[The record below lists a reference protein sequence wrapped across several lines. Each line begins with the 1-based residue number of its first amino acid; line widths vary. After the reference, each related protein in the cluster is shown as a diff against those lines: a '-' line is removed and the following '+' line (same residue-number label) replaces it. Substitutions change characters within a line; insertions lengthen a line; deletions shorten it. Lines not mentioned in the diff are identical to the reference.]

1 MRDPHI
7 GGLRDAQHAMRTRR
21 RAAPLPLGIVGEAPG
36 ARARRAIRPLR
47 FPFRFPLSASL
58 RTSLPIARV
67 TPFERASADRLDR
80 GSSRQRAAISQP
92 RAALDRFGARRRVAD
107 RIRQPPNRRIAP
119 IRTAGEGRPR
129 ANSTVFSFGDVGK
142 RLSTRTLNRQTIAN
156 ELNRES
162 TYLINTNVQFN
173 CQINSN
179 S

>member
-1 MRDPHI
+1 MRN
-7 GGLRDAQHAMRTRR
+7 TRC
-21 RAAPLPLGIVGEAPG
+21 APVGEPHRCRSASS
-36 ARARRAIRPLR
+36 AKRPALALGGRSGR
-47 FPFRFPLSASL
+47 FAFRFASRFPLSASL

-92 RAALDRFGARRRVAD
+92 RTALDRFGARRRVAD

-129 ANSTVFSFGDVGK
+129 ANSTVFSFGDIGK
-142 RLSTRTLNRQTIAN
+142 RLSTHTLNRQTIAN